1 MQLLS
6 VLISFVSQNVM
17 KRTSQARYLKR
28 TMEAHLCNH
37 CCSGKAIYITYSQ
50 CVYVAL
56 GIRHAIRMR
65 HIVIQRYNIFP
76 HYPINGTIFERT
88 VIEYK
93 ICFDFLYISCL
104 KRFSF

>member
-17 KRTSQARYLKR
+17 KRTIQAIYVKH
-28 TMEAHLCNH
+28 TAEARSCNH
-37 CCSGKAIYITYSQ
+37 CCNGKAIYITYSQ
-50 CVYVAL
+50 CASVAL
-56 GIRHAIRMR
+56 GTQHVIRMR
-65 HIVIQRYNIFP
+65 HIVIRSYNIFP
-76 HYPINGTIFERT
+76 RCVISSTILGRT

-93 ICFDFLYISCL
+93 MCFDFLYISCL